1 MNHNQNGLQLKKK
14 TQNLSA
20 SHSDTRGTDGSNSQQ
35 IDWRWNVKVVSLAL
49 QVGRRRWQVCE
60 VGRERINRT
69 K

>member
-1 MNHNQNGLQLKKK
+1 MNHKQNGLQLKKK

-49 QVGRRRWQVCE
+49 QVGGGGGRYVRWG
-60 VGRERINRT
+60 GRE
-69 K
+69 